1 MAKYDPKTDYA
12 SEIKYLLN
20 SNSLNNNQRAG
31 LHNDL
36 SAYLFQQNQM
46 PEYLETDGHSLFL
59 Q

>member
-31 LHNDL
+31 LYNEL

-46 PEYLETDGHSLFL
+46 PEYLETDGRSLFS